1 MRDLID
7 RLIDDSWI
15 ERVFLAGWR
24 PFFWSFFAVFVVYAQ
39 ALFFNFTYFDDQ
51 ALILEN
57 AAYLKN
63 AANLFSA
70 FVQDAFRLVHT
81 SDAYYR
87 PLLTVSLML
96 DANLG
101 GVAPFIYH
109 FSNVLFHLAAVW
121 LLFVFFIQ
129 LGFRRDHSFFFS
141 LLFAVH
147 PLLTQA
153 VVWIPGRNDSL
164 LAIGTLASFICLLR
178 FLERRSWPAYLGH
191 LFFFAFALFSKESAL
206 VIPLLA
212 LGLVYA
218 RQKEALS
225 FRLAGWL
232 IVSWSPILAV
242 WFFLRNIAL
251 VNPLQLT
258 WLDVVQSLSLNFLA
272 VIQLIGKVLFP
283 FNLSVLPTMRDT
295 TPIFGVMA
303 LVILAALLIPA
314 SNRPAY
320 KWWGLAAFALFL
332 FPSLIGPN
340 GVTTAGF
347 LEHRMYL
354 PLIGLMVALLESD
367 AVSRLRVSRVTALSL
382 AAVLLL
388 LFSALTYSHSLN
400 FRDRLTFWESAAL
413 TSPHSALAHRNLGAM
428 YQLDGA
434 DDKAEQEYLAAIKIN
449 RNEPMVHNNLGLIYM
464 NHKRIAEAEILFRQE
479 LAVNPNYDNA
489 LFNLGLLYYQQGL
502 IGNAEALWKRT
513 LEINPDYNDAYR
525 NLAILYYQA
534 RDFQTAG
541 RYVRI
546 LQQRGLPV
554 HPALL
559 KTLDSY

>member
-1 MRDLID
+1 MRDLIN
-7 RLIDDSWI
+7 RLDDSWI
-15 ERVFLAGWR
+15 ERVFLSGWR
-24 PFFWSFFAVFVVYAQ
+24 PFFWLFLAVFIVYAQ
-39 ALFFNFTYFDDQ
+39 AFFFNFTYFDDQ

-57 AAYLKN
+57 AGYLKN
-63 AANLFSA
+63 AANIFSA

-109 FSNVLFHLAAVW
+109 FSNVLLHLAAVW

-129 LGFRRDHSFFFS
+129 LGFRRDQSFFFS

-164 LAIGTLASFICLLR
+164 LAIGTLASFIGLLR
-178 FLERRSWPAYLGH
+178 YLDRRSKPAYLAH
-191 LFFFAFALFSKESAL
+191 LIFFAFALFSKESAL

-218 RQKEALS
+218 RQKEAFS
-225 FRLAGWL
+225 FRLAGCL
-232 IVSWSPILAV
+232 IAGWAPIIAGWV
-242 WFFLRNIAL
+242 VLRNIAL
-251 VNPLQLT
+251 VNPLKLT
-258 WLDVVQSLSLNFLA
+258 WLDVLQSLALNFLA
-272 VIQLIGKVLFP
+272 VIQLVGKVIFP
-283 FNLSVLPTMRDT
+283 FNLSVLPTMQDT
-295 TPIFGVMA
+295 TPIFGLMA
-303 LVILAALLIPA
+303 LVILAAILIPPSA
-314 SNRPAY
+314 RPAY
-320 KWWGLAAFALFL
+320 KWWGGAVFGLFL

-354 PLIGLMVALLESD
+354 PLIGLLVALLASD
-367 AVSRLRVSRVTALSL
+367 AVGRLRVSRVTALSL
-382 AAVLLL
+382 GAVLLL
-388 LFSALTYSHSLN
+388 LFSALTFSHSLN
-400 FRDRLTFWESAAL
+400 FRDRLTFWESAVS

-434 DDKAEQEYLAAIKIN
+434 DDKAEQQYLAAIKIN
-449 RNEPMVHNNLGLIYM
+449 RNEPMAHNNLGLIYM
-464 NHKRIAEAEILFRQE
+464 NHKRIAEAELFFKRE

-502 IGNAEALWKRT
+502 FGNAETLWKKT
-513 LEINPDYNDAYR
+513 IEVNPDYNDAYR

-534 RDFQTAG
+534 HDFQTAG
-541 RYVRI
+541 RYVRV